1 MKLTYQILFQG
12 VHLHY
17 SLFTI
22 LPLRCDPFLHLVVS
36 VFPADQTELDRVQT
50 GPKLTKTSSASYSNP
65 LPFSSSS
72 VSFDMSSP
80 FLLLQYNHLLLFSG
94 FAHSCYQ
101 TRHLRLFH
109 FEVLLVSSE
118 SLISSTTP
126 IIAILLVIPF
136 HSQSFH
142 PFSYFL

>member
-1 MKLTYQILFQG
+1 MKLTYQILLQG
-12 VHLHY
+12 IHLHH

-22 LPLRCDPFLHLVVS
+22 LPLQCGPFLHLVAG
-36 VFPADQTELDRVQT
+36 VFLADQTEFGRVQI
-50 GPKLTKTSSASYSNP
+50 GPKLTKTSSAWCSNP

-72 VSFDMSSP
+72 VSFDMSFP

-109 FEVLLVSSE
+109 FEAPPVSSE
-118 SLISSTTP
+118 SLISSTTSM
-126 IIAILLVIPF
+126 IVILLVIPF
-136 HSQSFH
+136 HS
-142 PFSYFL
+142 